1 MYVYMYVSPE
11 NHAPQTHINI
21 PIITKF
27 GMNCILAPAPLSAA
41 GRPILQDEESE
52 LKTFEDVAL
61 HRKTVGNNTEVVIQG
76 LLIITNFR
84 LIKLVENQ
92 AHSILGWEI
101 HLRNVSSFSRVES
114 MFVASKRINLNLI
127 VNDNEF
133 HVQLKFN
140 KGGKD
145 DFIEVLQRA
154 LTRRSWEA
162 IQQAKPSA
170 SPTPPTSETASL
182 SNVGIGGI
190 LARQSNAMQ
199 NADNLTRA
207 ALTDLESLAQKA
219 REVVNVVQRYASFMQ
234 ETRQA
239 ADEEGLSETSS
250 QIGEVT
256 EMEAIMQN
264 IGVISPVTRL
274 SAGRLY
280 HQQVSRQ
287 LAEVLMQQSRL
298 QRLGGMITLT
308 DLYYLYNRAR
318 GTELLSPDD
327 LLSAVEMMLALRL
340 GMRLR
345 SFPSGVKVVQLDSFN
360 DEEWDMRLKQVL
372 ESAEDYRKYG
382 ITATG
387 LARAFNISIT
397 LAKERLLE
405 AERRGHICRDESI
418 EGLSFFI
425 NCF

>member
-1 MYVYMYVSPE
+1 V
-11 NHAPQTHINI
+11 
-21 PIITKF
+21 
-27 GMNCILAPAPLSAA
+27 A

-52 LKTFEDVAL
+52 LKTFEDVAF

-127 VNDNEF
+127 VNDKEY

-162 IQQAKPSA
+162 IQQAKPAA
-170 SPTPPTSETASL
+170 SPTPPPFETASL

-199 NADNLTRA
+199 SADNLTRA

-327 LLSAVEMMLALRL
+327 LLSAVEMMFALRL

-360 DEEWDMRLKQVL
+360 DAEWDMRLKQVL